1 MAYSGKYQPKNP
13 SKYIGDPTKI
23 QYRSLWERKCMM
35 KFDENPNI
43 MRWASEEVAIP
54 YVSPVD
60 GKRHRYY
67 PDFIVE
73 LKNKKG
79 DIETLMIEV
88 KPLKQTK
95 PPKKPKRMTKRF
107 ISEAKTFSVNMA
119 KWDAA
124 KQVCDK
130 KGWEFRLLT
139 EREIYG

>member
-1 MAYSGKYQPKNP
+1 
-13 SKYIGDPTKI
+13 
-23 QYRSLWERKCMM
+23 MM

-43 MRWASEEVAIP
+43 IRWASEEVAIP

-124 KQVCDK
+124 KQVCDN

-139 EREIYG
+139 EKEIYG